1 MMGLFGHW
9 LLRAMEYQ
17 WLNTH
22 FLAYACTQGPSLVE
36 NGTTAAMRPW
46 GQTKLPFL
54 AKVHICDA
62 RMNTKTHILTD
73 SMWWP
78 FLMHFAFQ
86 LRALLWTLENHL
98 FFSSR
103 VTLIDMLAK
112 PRGHTQTN
120 SKGTQETHAYIYIT
134 TACLNFRTQW
144 KYYCSVTLLKWCLC
158 VRPKLAFEYANASA
172 GSNLERRGALMW
184 STSSLNQAAMLA
196 VTQLHWSHSLYATA
210 NTHTFS
216 DTATFAQI
224 LIQTCQTDNSHHG
237 TIWLNEL
244 KWMRNEMKNREGK
257 KEWSFCAGIS
267 LWEVQMVEH
276 IHTPVRIRLCELLLY
291 QVNAFRMRQQWCKT
305 STHDCNT
312 ESSVALTSFLFLSY
326 FPYLSP
332 KLQWM

>member
-1 MMGLFGHW
+1 MQRAWREWSLSVLLTQTWWDLFGHW

-17 WLNTH
+17 WVNTH
-22 FLAYACTQGPSLVE
+22 FLTYACTQGPSLVE
-36 NGTTAAMRPW
+36 NGTAAAMRPW

-62 RMNTKTHILTD
+62 HMNTKTHISTD

-78 FLMHFAFQ
+78 FLTHFAFQ

-98 FFSSR
+98 FFLSR
-103 VTLIDMLAK
+103 VTLIDKLAK
-112 PRGHTQTN
+112 PRGRTQTN
-120 SKGTQETHAYIYIT
+120 SESTQQTHAYIYIT

-184 STSSLNQAAMLA
+184 STSSLNQAAMLT

-210 NTHTFS
+210 NTHAFS
-216 DTATFAQI
+216 DTATFPQI

-257 KEWSFCAGIS
+257 KNEPFVLGFPCERFRWWSTFTH
-267 LWEVQMVEH
+267 LWEYGCVCCYC
-276 IHTPVRIRLCELLLY
+276 I
-291 QVNAFRMRQQWCKT
+291 K
-305 STHDCNT
+305 STHLEWDN
-312 ESSVALTSFLFLSY
+312 SDAKQALMTVI
-326 FPYLSP
+326 LSP
-332 KLQWM
+332 L